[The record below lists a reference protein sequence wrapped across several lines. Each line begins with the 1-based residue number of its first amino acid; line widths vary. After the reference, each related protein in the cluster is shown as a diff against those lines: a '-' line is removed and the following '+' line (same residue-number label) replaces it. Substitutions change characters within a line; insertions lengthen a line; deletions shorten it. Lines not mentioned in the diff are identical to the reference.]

1 MQTITTA
8 QLLAEGRTRHEISR
22 LCKEGLL
29 VRLAQGHYL
38 RGQDTDVRRNDIATR
53 RARHMALAATRRH
66 PLALESAALV
76 HGLPVATIPDRVQTV
91 THGSGRTRFRPH
103 EVLHSGLLPDDHLT
117 VIDGITVTTQA
128 RTVVDLARLRGL
140 EPGLIPWDAAKWAAR
155 LDRRLVIFDDAC
167 DAVIAALGGRTGIA
181 RAKVAR
187 GLSSA
192 LSESPAETRSLHQI
206 RSLGFAE
213 PVQQYRV
220 VDDGGRVLGFAD
232 FGWPDEGVLGEYDG
246 QDKYAALAR
255 PGETPADVVRREKR
269 RQESMEARG
278 WVIARWGK
286 VELARPERLRTR
298 LESAFEIAAGRAKL
312 RPTG

>member
-8 QLLAEGRTRHEISR
+8 QLLAEGHTRHEISR
-22 LCKEGLL
+22 LCKGGAL

-38 RGQDTDVRRNDIATR
+38 RGQDALPSGSTISTQ
-53 RARHMALAATRRH
+53 RARHLALAATRTH

-117 VIDGITVTTQA
+117 VIGGITVTTEA

-140 EPGLIPWDAAKWAAR
+140 EAGLIPWDAAKWAAR
-155 LDRRLVIFDDAC
+155 VDRRLVIFDDAC
-167 DAVIAALGGRTGIA
+167 EAVISSLTGRTGIA
-181 RAKVAR
+181 RAKAAR

-192 LSESPAETRSLHQI
+192 FSESPAETRSLQQI
-206 RSLGFAE
+206 RALGFAE

-220 VDDGGRVLGFAD
+220 VNDGDRLLGFAD

-246 QDKYAALAR
+246 QDKYTALAR
-255 PGETPADVVRREKR
+255 FR
-269 RQESMEARG
+269 
-278 WVIARWGK
+278 IASG
-286 VELARPERLRTR
+286 RTR
-298 LESAFEIAAGRAKL
+298 L